1 MTTVLQGCHV
11 MGEFSNLLLSG
22 IWNIEQLN
30 EDLSMPVTPGREER
44 ERERRERE
52 RGRRG

>member
-30 EDLSMPVTPGREER
+30 EDLSMPVTPGRERERESER
-44 ERERRERE
+44 ERERERE
-52 RGRRG
+52 